1 MNRVWE
7 DFQIVAMK
15 RQVMAKRGSR
25 TTSWGTIANVG
36 VDLYQ
41 VKRLN
46 SISSDVSNLRS
57 SVMRDTQ
64 NAVATSTAV
73 TLSAV
78 AMGAEATLSAISTVA
93 DLQVGMMANM
103 REMDRK
109 LETLSEISW
118 NIANYFDRKEK
129 KDQFVGSMR
138 IVLHYMERE
147 LDEIEQY
154 QETHTEYA
162 VMKLEIIRDNI
173 NQHDVRVEHFAQ
185 VSTEEMKHAQ
195 AVLDR
200 IESIHQILMNKLRVS

>member
-1 MNRVWE
+1 
-7 DFQIVAMK
+7 
-15 RQVMAKRGSR
+15 MAKRGSR

-46 SISSDVSNLRS
+46 SISSEVSNLHS
-57 SVMRDTQ
+57 SIQ
-64 NAVATSTAV
+64 NAAAAGTAV
-73 TLSAV
+73 TLSAIAAGTAV
-78 AMGAEATLSAISTVA
+78 TTSAVTTGTIATLSAISSVA
-93 DLQVGMMANM
+93 DLQVGMMTNM

-162 VMKLEIIRDNI
+162 AMKLEIIQDNI

-200 IESIHQILMNKLRVS
+200 IESTHQILMNKLSDS

>member
-1 MNRVWE
+1 
-7 DFQIVAMK
+7 
-15 RQVMAKRGSR
+15 MAKRGSR

-46 SISSDVSNLRS
+46 SISSEVSNLHS
-57 SVMRDTQ
+57 SIQ
-64 NAVATSTAV
+64 NAAAAGTAV
-73 TLSAV
+73 TLSAIAAGTAV
-78 AMGAEATLSAISTVA
+78 TTSAVTTGTIATLSAISSVA
-93 DLQVGMMANM
+93 DLQVGMMTNM

-162 VMKLEIIRDNI
+162 AMKLEIIQDNI
-173 NQHDVRVEHFAQ
+173 NQHDVRVEHFPQ
-185 VSTEEMKHAQ
+185 ESTEEMKHAQ

-200 IESIHQILMNKLRVS
+200 IESTHQILMNKLRDS